1 MNAGPLIHRVER
13 SPAYRREQPVM
24 RILCRSRPRSRRGQ
38 LLMLGV
44 MLVLIG
50 IMVTAALI
58 HSQTTGVAES
68 QPAID
73 PGLILHPQTA
83 SLTAASGTVHARL
96 QAVPLIP
103 GTNHFTLNLDDHGRP
118 IVGARITLSATM
130 PGMQM
135 QPIYYPAD
143 QISAGV
149 YAARGPVT
157 MFGRWRFDLR
167 IQHPHVTPVDM
178 TFTLLINVPFAA
190 VRRGGT

>member
-1 MNAGPLIHRVER
+1 
-13 SPAYRREQPVM
+13 
-24 RILCRSRPRSRRGQ
+24 
-38 LLMLGV
+38 
-44 MLVLIG
+44 MLVLIS
-50 IMVTAALI
+50 IMVAAALI
-58 HSQTTGVAES
+58 HSPTTGVAES

-83 SLTAASGTVHARL
+83 SPTAASGTVHARL
-96 QAVPLIP
+96 QAAPLIP

-135 QPIYYPAD
+135 RPIYYPAH
-143 QISAGV
+143 QTSAGV

-167 IQHPHVTPVDM
+167 IQRPHVTPVDT
-178 TFTLLINVPFAA
+178 TFTLLINVPLAA
-190 VRRGGT
+190 MSRAGR